1 MQKFKRRSK
10 GLETMNTPGIGGGEG
25 CSWTHVDVT
34 RGCPRFGVLVRGDSR
49 QLGELSFFG
58 GKLTLQVGS
67 FRLWRCVTKNLLFFF
82 FFTISGTAPAI

>member
-1 MQKFKRRSK
+1 M
-10 GLETMNTPGIGGGEG
+10 
-25 CSWTHVDVT
+25 DVT

-67 FRLWRCVTKNLLFFF
+67 FRLWRFFEF
-82 FFTISGTAPAI
+82 IYESKREPKIRGMNKCRGVV